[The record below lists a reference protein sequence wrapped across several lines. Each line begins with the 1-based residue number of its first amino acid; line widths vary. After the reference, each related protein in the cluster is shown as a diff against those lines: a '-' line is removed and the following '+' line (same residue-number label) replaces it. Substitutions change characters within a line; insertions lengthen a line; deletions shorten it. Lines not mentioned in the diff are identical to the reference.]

1 VEAAVIVDLP
11 STTTKE
17 VSKRLVALR
26 NQVGAMA
33 MGRVLTLVVLVED
46 SGADPA
52 IRTANDATRQHPA
65 RIVVLVRANRR
76 GRNRLDAQIRVG
88 GDAGASEIVVLR
100 MYGELADHAD
110 AVVTPLLLPD
120 SPIVAWWPQEPP
132 ADVASS
138 PLGAM
143 AHRRITDAAACA
155 KPATQLRRRCQHY
168 LPGDTDLA
176 WTRITRW
183 RGVLAAALDQPPFE
197 PVTAVT
203 VTAEPDSPSAD
214 LMGGWLAQALQ
225 APVRRA
231 RSAAGTGLVSVR
243 LERASGPVDL
253 VRADDAG
260 SLATL
265 SQPDQPLR
273 KVALA
278 QAELSEC
285 LAAELHRLDPDEV
298 YAAALCDG
306 LPRIGRRST
315 TRSRAVRAGL
325 APEGPAPV
333 EQATPSMSSRSL
345 ADADPQDTAVDQE
358 VLEQR
363 IEERLGTFE
372 GGLERV
378 SPDPAALAAAVAGEL
393 VVEVAEA
400 VRSRGVAHVVL
411 TGGSMGAATVRSLAD
426 LDLDPRTWDRVH
438 LWWGDERFVPQ
449 GHPDRNDQQA
459 LDAGL
464 DRLPVPPGNIHP
476 MPAGEHESALLEA
489 ARAYAAQLAAYA
501 EPPASGRDST
511 AAAADSADW
520 STRERVAVPTFDVVL
535 LGVGPDAHVASLFPG
550 RPELETTDV
559 ATVPVSASPKPP
571 PLRISLT
578 VPALRAGRQV
588 WFVVAG
594 ADKAQA
600 VIAARS
606 AHDDVELPASWVR
619 GSQETIWW
627 LDRAAAGDDG

>member
-1 VEAAVIVDLP
+1 
-11 STTTKE
+11 
-17 VSKRLVALR
+17 
-26 NQVGAMA
+26 
-33 MGRVLTLVVLVED
+33 
-46 SGADPA
+46 
-52 IRTANDATRQHPA
+52 
-65 RIVVLVRANRR
+65 
-76 GRNRLDAQIRVG
+76 
-88 GDAGASEIVVLR
+88 
-100 MYGELADHAD
+100 
-110 AVVTPLLLPD
+110 
-120 SPIVAWWPQEPP
+120 
-132 ADVASS
+132 
-138 PLGAM
+138 
-143 AHRRITDAAACA
+143 
-155 KPATQLRRRCQHY
+155 
-168 LPGDTDLA
+168 
-176 WTRITRW
+176 
-183 RGVLAAALDQPPFE
+183 
-197 PVTAVT
+197 
-203 VTAEPDSPSAD
+203 
-214 LMGGWLAQALQ
+214 
-225 APVRRA
+225 
-231 RSAAGTGLVSVR
+231 VSVR

-253 VRADDAG
+253 VRADGAG

-265 SQPDQPLR
+265 SQPDQPVR
-273 KVALA
+273 QVALA
-278 QAELSEC
+278 QPELSEC

-345 ADADPQDTAVDQE
+345 ADADPQDNAVDQE

-363 IEERLGTFE
+363 VEERLGTFE

-393 VVEVAEA
+393 VVEVAGA

-476 MPAGEHESALLEA
+476 MPAGEHESALPEA
-489 ARAYAAQLAAYA
+489 ATAYAAELAAH
-501 EPPASGRDST
+501 ASPDLAG
-511 AAAADSADW
+511 
-520 STRERVAVPTFDVVL
+520 EGQVAVPRFDVVL
-535 LGVGPDAHVASLFPG
+535 LGVGPDGHVASLFPG
-550 RPELETTDV
+550 RPELQVADA
-559 ATVPVSASPKPP
+559 ATVPVSGSPKPP

-578 VPALRAGRQV
+578 VPALRTARQV

-594 ADKAQA
+594 ADKAPA
-600 VIAARS
+600 VSIARS
-606 AHDDVELPASWVR
+606 ADDDPEVPASWVR
-619 GSQETIWW
+619 GTERTVWW
-627 LDRAAAGDDG
+627 LDREAAEDDG